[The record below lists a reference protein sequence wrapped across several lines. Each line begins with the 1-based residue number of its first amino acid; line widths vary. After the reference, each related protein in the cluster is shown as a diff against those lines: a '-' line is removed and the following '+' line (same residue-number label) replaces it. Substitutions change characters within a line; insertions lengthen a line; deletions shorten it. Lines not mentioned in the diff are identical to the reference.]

1 MRRISRAMIA
11 SYLQASYFIVDTMNP
26 QVLEARI
33 GERCEGVDALLA
45 RHNARSGLVFTAW
58 NPRSEPRSLARNK
71 AANLRLL
78 RHKLIA
84 SVGVRCY
91 PSYGADDVANWREDG
106 FFFSGIDEK
115 QAQLLCREFQQNAGV
130 LFNTDGMA
138 SLVWD
143 PQLVLPRGG

>member
-1 MRRISRAMIA
+1 MRRISRSTVA
-11 SYLQASYFIVDTMNP
+11 SYRQASYFIVDSMHSR
-26 QVLEARI
+26 VLEARI
-33 GERCEGVDALLA
+33 DERCEGIEALLA

-71 AANLRLL
+71 AANYRLL
-78 RHKLIA
+78 RHRLVA

-91 PSYGADDVANWREDG
+91 PSYGADDVASWREDG

-115 QAQLLCREFQQNAGV
+115 QAQLLCRDFQQNAGV
-130 LFNTDGMA
+130 LFNRDGMA

-143 PQLVLPRGG
+143 PKLVLPRGD